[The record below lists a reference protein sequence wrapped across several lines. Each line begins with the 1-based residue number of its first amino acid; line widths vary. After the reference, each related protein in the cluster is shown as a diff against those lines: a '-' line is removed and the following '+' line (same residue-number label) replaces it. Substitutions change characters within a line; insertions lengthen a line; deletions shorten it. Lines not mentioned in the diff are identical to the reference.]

1 MPSTY
6 LLLPRLTPSY
16 PSSPPL
22 TPQPPIGLPVKRSSL
37 HSSTS
42 AAASSSSASSHLL
55 SNRLGSPSAPIAL
68 GRSSRMNAHQQAGVQ
83 GSHKRLT
90 GDADRRGDQS
100 PYHLAKHPDDFKHE
114 DSERARFYF
123 QEMNKES

>member
-16 PSSPPL
+16 PSSPSL

>member
-1 MPSTY
+1 MPSK
-6 LLLPRLTPSY
+6 LLTTASSY
-16 PSSPPL
+16 SLIPLIAHL